1 MEQFFYYDIFATKG
15 LEYLIII
22 AFLLL
27 LIPFSYFLNKK
38 VKIKQVLRALSTNI
52 LKIPQGLFYSKNHLW
67 LFMERSGEAKLGL
80 DDLLLHITGEVQ
92 IDNIKNIGETIT
104 KGELLAKIN
113 KNDKILDIFSPISGK
128 ILNTNSIIDE
138 NKDWIFK
145 IKPSNWI
152 EETKTYYF
160 ATEATIWSHNELDR
174 FKNFIINSNS
184 SEVILQ
190 DGGELC
196 DNTLSELPNEV
207 WKDFQKEF
215 MNI

>member
-38 VKIKQVLRALSTNI
+38 IKIKQVLRALSVSV

-67 LFMERSGEAKLGL
+67 LFMEKSGTAKVGL

-92 IDNIKNIGETIT
+92 IDNIKNAGETIT

-113 KNDKILDIFSPISGK
+113 KNDKILDIFSPISGQ

-138 NKDWIFK
+138 NRDWIFK

-152 EETKTYYF
+152 EETKTCYF
-160 ATEATIWSHNELDR
+160 ATEATIWAHNELDR
-174 FKNFIINSNS
+174 FKNFIVNSNS

-196 DNTLSELPNEV
+196 DYALSELPDEV

-215 MNI
+215 MNV